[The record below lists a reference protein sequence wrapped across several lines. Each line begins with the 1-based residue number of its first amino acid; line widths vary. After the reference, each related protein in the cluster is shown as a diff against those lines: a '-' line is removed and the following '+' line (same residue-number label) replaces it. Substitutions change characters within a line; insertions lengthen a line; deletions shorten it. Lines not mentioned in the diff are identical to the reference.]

1 MIFKWILPFIFIQNI
16 SSQFSFFYQ
25 ETIPKHLYQN
35 DQQTLIRVNFPFT
48 DQMKISNKNFSAV
61 LIDIAKPFKIT
72 DENYKNRDNPVYI
85 QIDDYDFWLGKFH
98 TLHDN
103 YNNVSKNYAKFTPS
117 IYDTEI
123 NLAVDSNYAIQKM
136 ENINIFKDIIVIT
149 MKKYKNVT
157 QLQSHTADA
166 LRVIMTLELL
176 VTDFKH
182 FYGTFADL
190 YTTLSLAKKGQVSE
204 ILFDRIANQSIIP
217 DWSNTEI
224 LQGGTTDNTVTFII
238 KLAQKRA
245 PLLYYDL
252 KPISYYGYA
261 LENDYYVEKSNSQI
275 KKFYLDDKLTPQD
288 MFHLTKC
295 LDGLNK
301 NDCPKVYEHCLF
313 VKTDKTYEIINRG
326 ILFHNGTPNVI
337 SQINKLF
344 NNQIKQTDFPIVIH
358 FNGSINLID
367 EAHKTITITK
377 KYSNL
382 FQKSSLTKQNLENL
396 KHKLF
401 LSKENEIVSLLQEE
415 MIGVL
420 LSFATVVILLLTIY
434 LTRCIFRKISSKKH
448 SQKPQEKL
456 ILKKLRANR
465 RY

>member
-1 MIFKWILPFIFIQNI
+1 MIFKWLILVIFLKNV
-16 SSQFSFFYQ
+16 SSQFTFFYQ

-35 DQQTLIRVNFPFT
+35 DQQALIRINFPFT
-48 DQMKISNKNFSAV
+48 EQMKISNKNFSQV
-61 LIDIAKPFKIT
+61 LIDIVKPFKIT
-72 DENYKNRDNPVYI
+72 DKDYKKRDNPVYI

-103 YNNVSKNYAKFTPS
+103 YKDVSKNYAKFTPA

-123 NLAVDSNYAIQKM
+123 NLAVDSNYALQKM

-149 MKKYKNVT
+149 MKKYKDVT
-157 QLQSHTADA
+157 ELQTQTADA

-182 FYGTFADL
+182 FYGTFSDL

-217 DWSNTEI
+217 DWSKTEI
-224 LQGGTTDNTVTFII
+224 LQGGTTNDIVTFIV

-252 KPISYYGYA
+252 RPISYFGYA
-261 LENDYYVEKSNSQI
+261 LENDYYMEKSNMQI
-275 KKFYLDDKLTPQD
+275 KKFYQDDKVTPQD
-288 MFHLTKC
+288 MTHLTKC

-301 NDCPKVYEHCLF
+301 NNYPEVYEHCLF
-313 VKTDKTYEIINRG
+313 VKTDKKYEIINRG
-326 ILFHNGTPNVI
+326 ILFHNGTPNAI
-337 SQINKLF
+337 SQINKMF
-344 NNQIKQTDFPIVIH
+344 HNQIKQTDFPIIIH
-358 FNGSINLID
+358 FNGSIHLID
-367 EAHKTITITK
+367 EAQKPVTITK
-377 KYSNL
+377 KYSNF

-396 KHKLF
+396 KEKLF
-401 LSKENEIVSLLQEE
+401 LTKENEVISLLQEE

-434 LTRCIFRKISSKKH
+434 LTRCIYRKISSKKY
-448 SQKPQEKL
+448 SQRPQEKL
-456 ILKKLRANR
+456 ILRKLKANR
-465 RY
+465 KY